1 MDYGIPPILLY
12 LYQQVFRDLNQERNN
27 PLLEKGK
34 TKNIIRMEVFRKNE
48 SRLRFVTINL

>member
-34 TKNIIRMEVFRKNE
+34 TKK
-48 SRLRFVTINL
+48 